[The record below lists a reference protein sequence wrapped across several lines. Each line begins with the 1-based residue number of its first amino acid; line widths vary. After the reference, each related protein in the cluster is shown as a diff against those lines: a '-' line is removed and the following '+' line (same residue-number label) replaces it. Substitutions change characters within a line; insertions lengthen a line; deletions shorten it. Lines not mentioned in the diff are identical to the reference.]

1 MFLLEINYG
10 MKPAVCRSLLDRL
23 KLGADS
29 DHGGAMKRRE
39 SRIMNEYPQE
49 SRKQVNPEEL
59 GLSWD
64 LKVATEADVD
74 PAVEELSD
82 QMNDRQRA
90 AFKDKLQR
98 YVSKSD
104 RELIV
109 AVRGGQTLGLV
120 CVIEQAQYPPRFPEQ
135 KASLLRNF
143 ACGTQVLV
151 HPSFRKQGVGGSLL
165 ARAEH
170 WAHEQ
175 GLTGFWIV
183 TRRKADWYKTH
194 FGYQEI
200 HRIDDKGVE
209 KILLAKSFG

>member
-1 MFLLEINYG
+1 
-10 MKPAVCRSLLDRL
+10 MKHHSQDNGHNVALAGENFDW
-23 KLGADS
+23 K
-29 DHGGAMKRRE
+29 
-39 SRIMNEYPQE
+39 
-49 SRKQVNPEEL
+49 
-59 GLSWD
+59 
-64 LKVATEADVD
+64 LKVATETDVD

-82 QMNDRQRA
+82 QMNDRQRT
-90 AFKDKLQR
+90 AFRDKLQR
-98 YVSKSD
+98 YVRKPG

-109 AVRGGQTLGLV
+109 AVHGGQTLGLV
-120 CVIEQAQYPPRFPEQ
+120 CVIEQAQFPPRFPEQ

-183 TRRKADWYKTH
+183 TRRKAEWYKTH

-200 HRIDDKGVE
+200 YRIDDKGVE
-209 KILLAKSFG
+209 KILMAKSFE

>member
-1 MFLLEINYG
+1 
-10 MKPAVCRSLLDRL
+10 MKHYPQNNERNVAPAGENFDWKL
-23 KLGADS
+23 KL
-29 DHGGAMKRRE
+29 
-39 SRIMNEYPQE
+39 
-49 SRKQVNPEEL
+49 
-59 GLSWD
+59 
-64 LKVATEADVD
+64 ATETDVD
-74 PAVEELSD
+74 PAVKQLSD
-82 QMNDRQRA
+82 HMNDRQRA

-98 YVSKSD
+98 YVRKSD

-120 CVIEQAQYPPRFPEQ
+120 CVIEQAQFPPLFSEQ

-183 TRRKADWYKTH
+183 THRKADWYKTH

-200 HRIDDKGVE
+200 HRIDEKGVE
-209 KILLAKSFG
+209 KILMAKSFE

>member
-1 MFLLEINYG
+1 
-10 MKPAVCRSLLDRL
+10 MK
-23 KLGADS
+23 
-29 DHGGAMKRRE
+29 H
-39 SRIMNEYPQE
+39 YPQDNE
-49 SRKQVNPEEL
+49 HNVAPAGENFDWKI
-59 GLSWD
+59 
-64 LKVATEADVD
+64 KVATETDVD
-74 PAVEELSD
+74 PAVKQLSD
-82 QMNDRQRA
+82 HMNDRQRA

-98 YVSKSD
+98 YVRKSD

-120 CVIEQAQYPPRFPEQ
+120 CVIEQAQFPPLFPEQ

>member
-1 MFLLEINYG
+1 
-10 MKPAVCRSLLDRL
+10 MKHHSQDNGHNVALV
-23 KLGADS
+23 G
-29 DHGGAMKRRE
+29 E
-39 SRIMNEYPQE
+39 SFDW
-49 SRKQVNPEEL
+49 K
-59 GLSWD
+59 

-98 YVSKSD
+98 YVRKSD

-120 CVIEQAQYPPRFPEQ
+120 CVIEQAQFPPLFSEQ

>member
-1 MFLLEINYG
+1 
-10 MKPAVCRSLLDRL
+10 MK
-23 KLGADS
+23 
-29 DHGGAMKRRE
+29 HH
-39 SRIMNEYPQE
+39 PQNNGRNVAPPGE
-49 SRKQVNPEEL
+49 NFDWK
-59 GLSWD
+59 

-74 PAVEELSD
+74 LAVEALSD
-82 QMNDRQRA
+82 HMNDRQRA
-90 AFKDKLQR
+90 AFRHKLQR
-98 YVSKSD
+98 YVRKPG

-109 AVRGGQTLGLV
+109 AVHGGQTLGLV
-120 CVIEQAQYPPRFPEQ
+120 CVIEQAQFPPRFPEQ
-135 KASLLRNF
+135 KASHLRNF

-165 ARAEH
+165 ARAER

-183 TRRKADWYKTH
+183 THRKAEWYRTH

-209 KILLAKSFG
+209 KTLLAKSFE

>member
-1 MFLLEINYG
+1 
-10 MKPAVCRSLLDRL
+10 MKHHSQDNGHNVAPAGENFNW
-23 KLGADS
+23 K
-29 DHGGAMKRRE
+29 
-39 SRIMNEYPQE
+39 
-49 SRKQVNPEEL
+49 
-59 GLSWD
+59 
-64 LKVATEADVD
+64 LKVATETDVD

-82 QMNDRQRA
+82 HMNDRQRA
-90 AFKDKLQR
+90 AFKVKLQR
-98 YVSKSD
+98 YVRKSD

-120 CVIEQAQYPPRFPEQ
+120 CVIEQAQFPPLFSEQ

-170 WAHEQ
+170 WAHEL

-209 KILLAKSFG
+209 KILLAKSFE

>member
-1 MFLLEINYG
+1 MES
-10 MKPAVCRSLLDRL
+10 AVCRSFLERL
-23 KLGADS
+23 KLDNENG
-29 DHGGAMKRRE
+29 HGGPMKKRE
-39 SRIMNEYPQE
+39 PQIMEEHSQE
-49 SRKQVNPEEL
+49 SEEKVNPEKVP
-59 GLSWD
+59 LSWE
-64 LKVATEADVD
+64 LKLATETDVD

-82 QMNDRQRA
+82 HMNDRQRA

-98 YVSKSD
+98 YVRKSG

-120 CVIEQAQYPPRFPEQ
+120 CVIEQAQFPPLFSEQ

-170 WAHEQ
+170 LAHEQ

>member
-1 MFLLEINYG
+1 
-10 MKPAVCRSLLDRL
+10 MKHHSQDNGHNVALV
-23 KLGADS
+23 G
-29 DHGGAMKRRE
+29 E
-39 SRIMNEYPQE
+39 SFDW
-49 SRKQVNPEEL
+49 K
-59 GLSWD
+59 

-74 PAVEELSD
+74 PAVEALSD

-98 YVSKSD
+98 YVRKPD

-109 AVRGGQTLGLV
+109 AVHGGQTLGLV
-120 CVIEQAQYPPRFPEQ
+120 CVIEQAQFPPSFTEQ
-135 KASLLRNF
+135 QASQLRNF

-151 HPSFRKQGVGGSLL
+151 HPAVRGRGIGGSLL

-170 WAHEQ
+170 WAHEH

-183 TRRKADWYKTH
+183 THRKAEWYRTH

-200 HRIDDKGVE
+200 YRIDDKGVE
-209 KILLAKSFG
+209 KILMAKSFE